1 MTIGSIFDFMMNIKC
16 PFPEKVSKNMR
27 SGEFFLENVKRK
39 KENERIIFRLLFSYF
54 LGILNY

>member
-1 MTIGSIFDFMMNIKC
+1 
-16 PFPEKVSKNMR
+16 MR